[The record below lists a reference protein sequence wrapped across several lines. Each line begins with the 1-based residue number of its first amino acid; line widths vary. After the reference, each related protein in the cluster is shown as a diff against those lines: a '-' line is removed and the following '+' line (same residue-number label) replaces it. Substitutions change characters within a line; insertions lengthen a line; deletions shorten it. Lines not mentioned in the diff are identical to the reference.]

1 MAPIIAYESFNHTF
15 TKVSTTLSAMK
26 KKQGTEIELEF
37 LVAPKLSEVQQY
49 GRDLADRVI
58 ETVLSCWP

>member
-1 MAPIIAYESFNHTF
+1 MFQ
-15 TKVSTTLSAMK
+15 VSTTLSAMK

-49 GRDLADRVI
+49 GRDLADRCN
-58 ETVLSCWP
+58 SCNRNGSLMLA

>member
-1 MAPIIAYESFNHTF
+1 
-15 TKVSTTLSAMK
+15 MK